1 MTDIELGAD
10 NALKIK
16 DGDFAVAESEMQEVA
31 LILASN
37 QGEWKEDPILGP
49 NLIQMMKINESKA
62 DITQRVRIHLERDSK
77 EYDQIKDKIKLI
89 TNG

>member
-10 NALKIK
+10 NELKIK